1 MPNINYMLSYS
12 AYVHQL
18 FSAGTGESNPQN
30 AHKSHDDSRIWTEG
44 TGFLSKLKPQ
54 CKFTVFIQNIACW
67 NKKKKTR
74 LKVAVAYKTVFLYDP
89 LYDSSIRD

>member
-30 AHKSHDDSRIWTEG
+30 THKSHDDSRIWTEG

-67 NKKKKTR
+67 NKKKNPTEG
-74 LKVAVAYKTVFLYDP
+74 
-89 LYDSSIRD
+89 SSSLQNSIFV